1 MELAEGR
8 VVLVLEGGYNLTSL
22 CEALQACVSTLMGN
36 EVCVFTD
43 AHMHTLTPW
52 ILCECLHVFT
62 AWAFRWGGISEETLY
77 QRSRVSEDS
86 STCSEWESFG

>member
-8 VVLVLEGGYNLTSL
+8 VVLVLEGGYNHTSL

-43 AHMHTLTPW
+43 PHMHTSTP
-52 ILCECLHVFT
+52 
-62 AWAFRWGGISEETLY
+62 
-77 QRSRVSEDS
+77 
-86 STCSEWESFG
+86 